1 MSDVP
6 TSTALERQ
14 IASQPAELERLLR
27 SPIPHDMVERLRQAH
42 RIWLVGT
49 GTSQHAAELGS
60 WMLQDAGRAA
70 HAMSSMHFVNHA
82 PPIDPRDGVILISHN
97 AGAET
102 SFAGAA
108 WTLAM
113 DAGLRVV
120 AITRRGGRLPE
131 ALETVDQET
140 SHTYTVSYTAVLL
153 LLARIAHEL
162 GAETFAPEVLA
173 GVPGAVAAAI
183 EAPGTED
190 IGQPERLLVIS
201 GEGPA
206 SVTAREGALKVRE
219 ASRFP
224 AEGYDIEYLLH
235 GHAVP
240 LGGSDHL
247 VTLTP
252 PDTQGLTAGV
262 EEAAR
267 KAGVPLTR
275 VQEPSGLPTFLAQ
288 IPLTVRLQVLA
299 LRYATERGTDPDL
312 AIVPPWDDADLWA
325 IGSPG
330 S

>member
-183 EAPGTED
+183 EAPGTEG

>member
-1 MSDVP
+1 MPDAP

-14 IASQPAELERLLR
+14 IASQPAELERLLHV
-27 SPIPHDMVERLRQAH
+27 PIPHDVVERLRQAH

-49 GTSQHAAELGS
+49 GTSQHAAELGA
-60 WMLQDAGRAA
+60 WMLHDAGRAA

-82 PPIDPRDGVILISHN
+82 PPIAPRDGVILISHN

-102 SFAGAA
+102 AYAGAA
-108 WTLAM
+108 WTMAM

-120 AITRRGGRLPE
+120 AITRRGGALPE
-131 ALETVDQET
+131 ALQTVDQET

-162 GAETFAPEVLA
+162 GAGTFAPEVLA
-173 GVPGAVAAAI
+173 GVPDAVRAAI
-183 EAPGTED
+183 DAPETEA
-190 IGQPERLLVIS
+190 IAQPERLLVIT

-206 SVTAREGALKVRE
+206 SVTAREGTLKVRE

-240 LGGSDHL
+240 LNGSDHL
-247 VTLTP
+247 VTLVP

-267 KAGVPLTR
+267 RAGVRVTR
-275 VQEPSGLPTFLAQ
+275 VAEPSGLPTLLAQ
-288 IPLTVRLQVLA
+288 IPLTVRLQILA

-312 AIVPPWDDADLWA
+312 AIVSPWDDADLWA